1 MAHVV
6 LLGDSIFDNS
16 AYVAGGPDVLRQ
28 LQARLPAGSR
38 ASLAARDGAG
48 IADVAPQVDRIAP
61 DATHVVV
68 SVGGND
74 VLGQLGVLQDRTN
87 SIAAALNRLATI
99 REGFEADYRSMLERV
114 LARGLST
121 AICTIYYPR
130 FPEPAMQRLAITGLT
145 IFNDCILLEAISRSL
160 TVLDLRLICNNDDDY
175 ANAIEP
181 SVAGGDKI
189 AGAISEFLSNQ
200 DSRKGRS
207 EIFSRGRI

>member
-1 MAHVV
+1 M
-6 LLGDSIFDNS
+6 
-16 AYVAGGPDVLRQ
+16 
-28 LQARLPAGSR
+28 LQ
-38 ASLAARDGAG
+38 
-48 IADVAPQVDRIAP
+48 
-61 DATHVVV
+61 
-68 SVGGND
+68 
-74 VLGQLGVLQDRTN
+74 
-87 SIAAALNRLATI
+87 
-99 REGFEADYRSMLERV
+99 RV
-114 LARGLST
+114 LARGLPT

-160 TVLDLRLICNNDDDY
+160 AVLDLRLICNNDDDY

-189 AGAISEFLSNQ
+189 AGAISELLSNH